1 MVNLL
6 NGAND
11 IYVDVEDENMAGCVD
26 DFVGVKRYFSN
37 GSNDIIV
44 ECKSLICENLLLIS
58 KLEIDG
64 KAQIFLSKFKC
75 DLDMLMLQ
83 QAISAET
90 PKDEGGAAVVPKD
103 DEPKKGGLF
112 GSFKMTLP
120 SVGTDENKNKKSVE
134 QKNIEFLEDI
144 SSSFNFEADDQD
156 AYICVLFDLLLYK
169 YPSLAKGV
177 FELLVRLFT
186 RKRTLLESLMGIQI
200 LRGFSSI

>member
-1 MVNLL
+1 MEFYLYSTGGVQNIFEVGKNLMTFEILKIIHFMLRHGFYGNLKELREVAKPMVNLL

-83 QAISAET
+83 
-90 PKDEGGAAVVPKD
+90 
-103 DEPKKGGLF
+103 
-112 GSFKMTLP
+112 
-120 SVGTDENKNKKSVE
+120 
-134 QKNIEFLEDI
+134 
-144 SSSFNFEADDQD
+144 
-156 AYICVLFDLLLYK
+156 
-169 YPSLAKGV
+169 
-177 FELLVRLFT
+177 
-186 RKRTLLESLMGIQI
+186 
-200 LRGFSSI
+200 